1 MEGTPE
7 GMSITWLSEN
17 PLELLPR
24 RLTVWAPVFVDVLK
38 RQEFLVLHCSQLMC
52 TITTLFILSLLL
64 SRRMSWFVL
73 LYFLNLITIYN
84 TQNF

>member
-1 MEGTPE
+1 VDTMEGTPE
-7 GMSITWLSEN
+7 SMSITWLSEN

-52 TITTLFILSLLL
+52 TITTLFILSAVTQ
-64 SRRMSWFVL
+64 SSYVL
-73 LYFLNLITIYN
+73 VCVIILPQSHNHL
-84 TQNF
+84 